1 MQIGTVTSIQK
12 TMAKSTNILPE
23 RIIEVAESTL
33 EKLSLIR
40 ANEKLISEIDW
51 CIGSYKHDQ
60 NPAGLFD
67 KLKEAIVLF
76 KAAQAKKTKGITA
89 KFIGDIEK
97 VLG

>member
-1 MQIGTVTSIQK
+1 
-12 TMAKSTNILPE
+12 MAKSTNILPE
-23 RIIEVAESTL
+23 RIIEVSENIF
-33 EKLSLIR
+33 EKLSLIG
-40 ANEKLISEIDW
+40 ASEQLKAEMEW

-67 KLKEAIVLF
+67 KMKEALILF

-97 VLG
+97 VLD